1 MVFGWGKKKSANEI
15 VESTARLE
23 RQVSLSEISGII
35 KENEDKRIKIPVDKA
50 KTIRARVDA
59 ERKNIIQIIS
69 QLEQDKLESDD
80 IDKHLRILIE
90 RGKNAVIPG
99 LRKETTIN
107 FSKIERYSDIV
118 NLNSEIGQ
126 MLKRIGDILGVN
138 SRVMHA
144 FARKYA
150 DKLKDHLAKIATD
163 KANLQRIV
171 DEHTKF
177 ESNISNVLDLAD
189 KIKNSKNEIEKKN
202 QGLLEIKK
210 EIENHLKTIQK
221 LEDDTNNLKSK
232 TEYKEYLKIKNEIE
246 SLAPESNKIK
256 HEIDAQFS
264 KISRPLGKY
273 SYISSLEKP
282 LRKIMEIMIEEPSQA
297 ITSENKGS
305 IIEVL
310 QAVVKGVVSGNVSV
324 KDSQKAVE
332 QIEETISRLD
342 EFLKMKQS
350 YLQKLSTLESKM
362 DIFDIKTLQEVERTL
377 QKTRDAKTQAE
388 HKIDILE
395 EELGEI
401 KKLVPQIATNI
412 ERDLREI
419 INAKVT
425 LKIQD

>member
-1 MVFGWGKKKSANEI
+1 MVFGWGKKKSTNEM

-23 RQVSLSEISGII
+23 RQVSLSKINEIL
-35 KENEDKRIKIPVDKA
+35 KEHEDKRIKTLVDKA
-50 KTIRARVDA
+50 NTIREHVDA

-107 FSKIERYSDIV
+107 FSKAERYSDIV

-171 DEHTKF
+171 DDQTKF
-177 ESNISNVLDLAD
+177 ESDVSNVLDLAE
-189 KIKNSKNEIEKKN
+189 KIKNSKNETDRKN
-202 QGLLEIKK
+202 QDLLENKK
-210 EIENHLKTIQK
+210 EIENYVKTIQK
-221 LEDDTNNLKSK
+221 LEDDINNLKSK
-232 TEYKEYLKIKNEIE
+232 TEHKEYLKIKNEIE
-246 SLAPESNKIK
+246 SLAPENNKIK
-256 HEIDAQFS
+256 HEIDTQFS

-297 ITSENKGS
+297 MTSENKGS

-332 QIEETISRLD
+332 QIEETINRLD

-350 YLQKLSTLESKM
+350 YLQKLSTLEGKLG
-362 DIFDIKTLQEVERTL
+362 IFDIKTLQEIERTL
-377 QKTRDAKTQAE
+377 QKTSDAKTQAE

-401 KKLVPQIATNI
+401 KKLVPQLATNI
-412 ERDLREI
+412 EREIKEI

-425 LKIQD
+425 LIQD